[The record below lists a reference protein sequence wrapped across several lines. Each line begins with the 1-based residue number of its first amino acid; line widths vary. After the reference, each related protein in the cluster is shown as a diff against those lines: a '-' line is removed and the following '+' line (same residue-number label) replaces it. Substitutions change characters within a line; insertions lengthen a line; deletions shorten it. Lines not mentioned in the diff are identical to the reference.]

1 MSSSHFP
8 TVGIGKQKM
17 LLILGL
23 LTAAMAT
30 LAFLVSVNA
39 LLEKTLPLRLANA
52 GLGVIAWAMT
62 FAMGVNL
69 SA

>member
-1 MSSSHFP
+1 M
-8 TVGIGKQKM
+8 
-17 LLILGL
+17 ILVLAL

-62 FAMGVNL
+62 FAMGFSL
-69 SA
+69 SV

>member
-1 MSSSHFP
+1 M
-8 TVGIGKQKM
+8 
-17 LLILGL
+17 ILVLAL

-52 GLGVIAWAMT
+52 GLGVIAWIAT
-62 FAMGVNL
+62 FAMGFNL